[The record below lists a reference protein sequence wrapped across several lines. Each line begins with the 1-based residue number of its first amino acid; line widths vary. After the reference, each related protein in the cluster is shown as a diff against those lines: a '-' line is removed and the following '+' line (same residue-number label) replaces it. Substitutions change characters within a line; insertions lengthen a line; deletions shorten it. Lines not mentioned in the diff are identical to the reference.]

1 MLIARK
7 DWLVKYVSDDK
18 FSRHPAHPSIPAAQF
33 TRQCVY
39 ANEQQHFPT
48 TNATP
53 FITTTTATNW
63 FGGKRRNPLIRDR
76 TATIRA
82 LVSPEFPALLGRF
95 VPV

>member
-1 MLIARK
+1 MNDFNINGTISGVL
-7 DWLVKYVSDDK
+7 Y
-18 FSRHPAHPSIPAAQF
+18 P
-33 TRQCVY
+33 VY
-39 ANEQQHFPT
+39 ANEQQYFPT

-53 FITTTTATNW
+53 FTTTTIATDG
-63 FGGKRRNPLIRDR
+63 FDGKRRNPLIRDR